1 MACAD
6 VKVVDDGLAEGNESF
21 SVMLQR
27 SNSLDPRINLS
38 SSVAKLIVV
47 DNDGK
52 CVSKCFKKLC
62 SN

>member
-27 SNSLDPRINLS
+27 PENLDTRIKLL
-38 SSVAKLIVV
+38 SSVANLTVV

-52 CVSKCFKKLC
+52 CVSKCFKELC